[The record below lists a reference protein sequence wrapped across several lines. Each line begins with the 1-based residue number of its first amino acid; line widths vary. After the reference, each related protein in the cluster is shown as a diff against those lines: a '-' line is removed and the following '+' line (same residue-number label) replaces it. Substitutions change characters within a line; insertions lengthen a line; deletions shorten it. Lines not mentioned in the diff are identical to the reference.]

1 MKLEFLSDGSCD
13 GSNDGLLLRM
23 YDFEVAEIEQLF
35 AAVLALASGDQEH
48 YEVHNQPGVDAIS
61 GCKFFLC
68 VGNRDRGTGVL
79 PEPAS
84 FECVLTPDGWEQ
96 VASLV
101 EPFLEQGEHGYQWL
115 DSSGDVRWLLSR
127 DGDW

>member
-1 MKLEFLSDGSCD
+1 MKLEFLPD
-13 GSNDGLLLRM
+13 GSNAGSLLRM
-23 YDFEVAEIEQLF
+23 YDFEIVEIEQLF

-48 YEVHNQPGVDAIS
+48 YEVHNLPGVDAVS

-68 VGNRDRGTGVL
+68 VGNRDRRTVVL

-101 EPFLEQGEHGYQWL
+101 ESFLQPGKHGYKWL
-115 DSSGDVRWLLSR
+115 HWSGDFRWLLSR